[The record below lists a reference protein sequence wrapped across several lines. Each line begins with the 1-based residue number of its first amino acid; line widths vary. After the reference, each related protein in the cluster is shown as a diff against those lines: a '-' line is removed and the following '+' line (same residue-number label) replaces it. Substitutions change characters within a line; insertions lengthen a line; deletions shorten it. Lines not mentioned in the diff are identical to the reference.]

1 VSRRGCVA
9 AAVLVIAALPA
20 AAQAPDPTA
29 RRLYSAGLQAYGAG
43 RYDVAIRAF
52 EAAYARAPADLL
64 VFDLAQ
70 AYRKKFIAD
79 GDAASLDKA
88 IELYRK
94 FLASS
99 ATGRERAVA
108 GDALGDLIVVA
119 ARRGAAV
126 GAPPAAAAPAERA
139 PERTEIMIVSDAQ
152 GAEVALDGRPPSP
165 APLLDTVAPGEHRG
179 HVTAPGYAAAD
190 VHVTAVEGRFVVS
203 EARLTPLPGALQL
216 SGRRGAEVEID
227 AQPAGVLPLDKV
239 ALPSGTHHVKLTLRG
254 YQPWNADLVVERG
267 AALAVDAKLAPTR
280 QRRAVRWLGGA
291 ASLFGA
297 AAIASG
303 AVWID
308 ADQEA
313 SALYQQQ
320 MHGQITLADKR
331 AYDAARARRDDAM
344 VGTSV
349 TLAVGG
355 ALALTSVVL
364 YLFDHR

>member
-1 VSRRGCVA
+1 VSHGRCI
-9 AAVLVIAALPA
+9 AAVAVFVAVLPA

-29 RRLYSAGLQAYGAG
+29 RRLYNAGLQAYDAG
-43 RYDVAIRAF
+43 RYEVAIRAF
-52 EAAYARAPADLL
+52 ETAYARAPADLL

-70 AYRKKFIAD
+70 AYRKKFNAD
-79 GDAASLDKA
+79 GDAATLDKA
-88 IELYRK
+88 IGLYRK
-94 FLASS
+94 FLASA
-99 ATGRERAVA
+99 ATGRERTLA

-119 ARRGAAV
+119 ARTGAGV
-126 GAPPAAAAPAERA
+126 APPARAAEPVPA
-139 PERTEIMIVSDAQ
+139 RTEIMIVSDAQ
-152 GAEVALDGRPPSP
+152 GAEVAFDGRPPSP
-165 APLLDTVAPGEHRG
+165 APLLDTVTPGEHRG

-239 ALPSGTHHVKLTLRG
+239 VLPSGTHHVKLTMRG
-254 YQPWNADLVVERG
+254 YQSWNADLVVDRG
-267 AALAVDAKLAPTR
+267 AALALDAKLVPTR
-280 QRRAVRWLGGA
+280 QRRAVRWLGAA

-303 AVWID
+303 AVWVG

-313 SALYQQQ
+313 SSLYQQQ
-320 MHGQITLADKR
+320 MRGQITLAEKHD
-331 AYDAARARRDDAM
+331 YDVARARRDDAM

-355 ALALTSVVL
+355 ALAVTSVVL